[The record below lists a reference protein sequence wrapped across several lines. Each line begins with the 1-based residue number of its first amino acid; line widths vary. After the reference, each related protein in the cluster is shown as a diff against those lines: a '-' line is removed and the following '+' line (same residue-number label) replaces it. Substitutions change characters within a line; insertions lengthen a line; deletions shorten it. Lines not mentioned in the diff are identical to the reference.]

1 MFSNQRQTAKAK
13 AHSATGFLFPQYQE
27 PEVSGSYEVATVS
40 YTYTDVNRL
49 DPYSDNGQHRLVNV
63 EFWYPTNA
71 DASCPLILF
80 SHGSYGIRSS
90 NVSTYRNL
98 ASNGYIVCSL
108 DHPHH
113 SFFTQALDGTIT
125 LVNPEFIQLTTDVN
139 NGVYDDK
146 TQIKLMRDVTMIR
159 VEDLSFV
166 LDTLLSYSEDDNS
179 DDLYHRIDF
188 TKIGVFGHS
197 LGGAATME
205 LGRIRDD
212 IGAVINLDGD
222 MLCEY
227 KDYEDNHLIIE
238 ETPYPCPLL
247 NIWSDTM
254 IDLMEKDL
262 ALFSP
267 IMSKIILST
276 VSVDTPTTGSAK
288 DTIED
293 MNELIL
299 EFFDCYLRQGA
310 QFQAPSEYHYPDA
323 Y

>member
-1 MFSNQRQTAKAK
+1 M
-13 AHSATGFLFPQYQE
+13 
-27 PEVSGSYEVATVS
+27 
-40 YTYTDVNRL
+40 
-49 DPYSDNGQHRLVNV
+49 VNV

-90 NVSTYRNL
+90 NESTYRNL

-262 ALFSP
+262 ANDTYPQEYIAKTAPVEFDVHMQGTNHFSFTDLALFSP